1 MRALIATPQVS
12 AFAIANRID
21 APQLAAPS
29 HHDVEYAC
37 PWFDSVCGWMVH
49 AAETRALATASHD
62 RRALNRVQVGKAQRG
77 RFNAVV
83 EKKSISWTAA
93 TRANTSKPAGNVAA
107 IVV

>member
-1 MRALIATPQVS
+1 MLLSWLLLRTTMLNMPALGLILS
-12 AFAIANRID
+12 G
-21 APQLAAPS
+21 L
-29 HHDVEYAC
+29 
-37 PWFDSVCGWMVH
+37 MVH